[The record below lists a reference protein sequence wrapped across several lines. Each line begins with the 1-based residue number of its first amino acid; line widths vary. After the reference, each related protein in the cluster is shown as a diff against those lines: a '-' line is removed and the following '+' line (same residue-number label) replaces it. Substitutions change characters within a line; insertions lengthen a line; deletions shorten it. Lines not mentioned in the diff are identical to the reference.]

1 MSKES
6 YEKMM
11 SYLAVI
17 EAELNKVAEAV
28 GHCSFDEFV
37 SQETESTYKKA
48 A

>member
-1 MSKES
+1 MTIES

-17 EAELNKVAEAV
+17 EAELNNVAKAV
-28 GHCSFDEFV
+28 GHCSFDEFINNPED
-37 SQETESTYKKA
+37 SRLQKA